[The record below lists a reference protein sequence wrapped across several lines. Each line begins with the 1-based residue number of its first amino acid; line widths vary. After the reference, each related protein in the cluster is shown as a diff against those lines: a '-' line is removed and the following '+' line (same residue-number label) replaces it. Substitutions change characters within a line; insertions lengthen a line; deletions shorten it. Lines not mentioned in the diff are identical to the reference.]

1 MKASRPAFASE
12 FPDDPGLA
20 RLVDAFARGNY
31 RAVKDGVPALVAQTE
46 SDAVR
51 AAATELLARTRP
63 DPAARVLFGL
73 ALVVVAGLSGWW
85 IWHGKQPHPPPEP
98 RAIEYVR

>member
-1 MKASRPAFASE
+1 VKARRPAFARD

-31 RAVKDGVPALVAQTE
+31 RAVKDGVPALVANTDN
-46 SDAVR
+46 DAVR

-63 DPAARVLFGL
+63 DPAAKIFFGL
-73 ALVVVAGLSGWW
+73 TLAVVLALSGWW

-98 RAIEYVR
+98 RQIEYVR